1 MIYILGW
8 NKRSWREAWDLEGE
22 AGPGQGEDEG
32 LREGRPSKRA
42 GLTVD
47 HLILWQCA
55 KVEGRTAAN
64 GNFPL

>member
-42 GLTVD
+42 GDNRPSNLMTV
-47 HLILWQCA
+47 C
-55 KVEGRTAAN
+55 EGER
-64 GNFPL
+64 